1 MASSTQPTSPQGPE
15 SSTTPLGEDTSGEN
29 NPAGQFLP
37 PMDQLEDGI
46 EVDSKRLDFAYVKHH
61 SRYLGKWTTVPF
73 IRQVTYVAFSPDPCF
88 NSSHYL
94 TIASEYAFPNDEAE
108 AERLDMQHAMQ
119 SHLLG
124 DRLFWAPIGDT
135 PQRVVDLGTGTGIW
149 AIDFADM
156 FPSADVVGTDLS
168 NIQPTWV
175 PPNCRFEIDDA
186 EAEWTWPEN
195 HFDYIH
201 NRNFVC
207 AIRDW
212 PSLIQKTYQHVAPG
226 GWVEWHEKHPEFLS
240 DDNSLA
246 PDSALSQWS
255 TKFFEASVIFG
266 ADAHSPR
273 NLRRW
278 MEETGFV
285 DVEEHI
291 LKLPLGSWPREPRLK
306 RCGLFEMVN
315 MTQGIQALTV
325 MLFTRCLGM
334 TPNEVEL
341 FLMSVRKDVK
351 DKSIHSYYH
360 FYVVFGRKPPI
371 PQS

>member
-1 MASSTQPTSPQGPE
+1 MW
-15 SSTTPLGEDTSGEN
+15 L
-29 NPAGQFLP
+29 
-37 PMDQLEDGI
+37 
-46 EVDSKRLDFAYVKHH
+46 
-61 SRYLGKWTTVPF
+61 
-73 IRQVTYVAFSPDPCF
+73 
-88 NSSHYL
+88 
-94 TIASEYAFPNDEAE
+94 EYAFPNDEAE

-124 DRLFWAPIGDT
+124 DRLFWAPITET
-135 PQRVVDLGTGTGIW
+135 PQRVLDLGTGTGIW
-149 AIDFADM
+149 AIDFADT

-168 NIQPTWV
+168 SIQPTWV

-186 EAEWTWPEN
+186 EADWTWPED

-212 PSLIQKTYQHVAPG
+212 PALIQKTYQHLVPG
-226 GWVEWHEKHPEFLS
+226 GWVEWHEKHPEFSS
-240 DDNSLA
+240 DDNSLP
-246 PDSALSQWS
+246 PDSALVEWS
-255 TKFFEASVIFG
+255 RKFFEASVTFG
-266 ADAHSPR
+266 ADVDSPR
-273 NLRRW
+273 HLKRI

-291 LKLPLGSWPREPRLK
+291 LKLPVGSWPREPRLK

-325 MLFTRCLGM
+325 MLFTRCLNM
-334 TPNEVEL
+334 TPEEVEL

-351 DKSIHSYYH
+351 NKSIHSYYN
-360 FYVVFGRKPPI
+360 FYVVFGRKPPL
-371 PQS
+371 PS